1 MAISPRIRNFLEE
14 NGVRFECYSHPPA
27 FTAQETAAAQHVPG
41 QLLAKTVIVK
51 LDGRL
56 AMAVLPA
63 PYNVDFQR
71 LGAAA
76 GAERAELASEQ
87 EFAHLFP
94 DCDLGAMA
102 PFGNLYGLSVYVD
115 ETLTRDKEIYFNAGS
130 HTESIKM
137 SYEDFARLVQPKVSS
152 FAVRAA

>member
-1 MAISPRIRNFLEE
+1 MAISPRIRSFLEE
-14 NGVRFECYSHPPA
+14 NGVRFECCSHPPA

-63 PYNVDFQR
+63 PYNIDFQR
-71 LGAAA
+71 LRAAA
-76 GAERAELASEQ
+76 GAERVELAREE
-87 EFAHLFP
+87 EFAQLFP
-94 DCDLGAMA
+94 DSDVGAMP
-102 PFGNLYGLSVYVD
+102 PFGNLYGLAVYVD
-115 ETLTRDKEIYFNAGS
+115 EALTRDKEIYFNAGS

-137 SYEDFARLVQPKVSS
+137 SYEDFARLVRPEISS